1 MVNSE
6 NKLTRNQRSV
16 VGVYGRIMKH
26 PTVKANFIKLI
37 KVRVNW
43 WWIRLKS
50 SMPSRDL
57 EISFIQVMFTSQKG
71 INQCLG
77 LTENRLISY
86 PNMKENLI
94 KLKKVIYIY
103 FFFAQYL

>member
-37 KVRVNW
+37 KVRV
-43 WWIRLKS
+43 
-50 SMPSRDL
+50 
-57 EISFIQVMFTSQKG
+57 KG
-71 INQCLG
+71 
-77 LTENRLISY
+77 
-86 PNMKENLI
+86 
-94 KLKKVIYIY
+94 
-103 FFFAQYL
+103 